1 MNYSV
6 LSAGLFI
13 MVLSFFLFNA
23 PQEDPAL
30 KEQAASAAKSQVDT
44 GPIFSGYCEKV
55 DEATAPTFQAPAD
68 NMLKVGDDDIDES
81 AGKIFT
87 EPSHCGGNRNQI
99 GQETTY
105 RLIRRNVPMSVNDV
119 KKNEFVWDDSS
130 CHFRKAEFLDVNIS
144 GIDSSKFT
152 AFYPQISGEI
162 GIDEAVYSRTRDRES
177 NLMYFI
183 DYGLIFLVHRNADGG
198 YTELQGTTTDDSNEK
213 FYLADVYQ
221 DIESERPDLPAE
233 ALACDTAI
241 TPGSVAATGSQIIE
255 PGQQSAGDENQ
266 LQIKYFVFG
275 NAVSSN
281 PTQIVNGW
289 GVHCKPAVYLYPQTK
304 QLINVQV
311 FPKGE
316 LIHTDPPYQPGK
328 GWTINAY
335 PNGALFTSHNSSPIT
350 HNYLYYE
357 SKLLDSE
364 IQKPEKGWV
373 IKPEELENLFNK
385 ILPKLGLNQKE
396 QTDFM
401 NYWLNKLPDSAYYF
415 VGLVDKPQRDYLEA
429 LDVTPKPDTSIRF
442 SLFFEALDQPKE
454 VTEPIIETPK
464 RTGFTLVDWGGMVKL
479 HPNTPFTC
487 SQ

>member
-6 LSAGLFI
+6 LSVGLFI
-13 MVLSFFLFNA
+13 LVLSFFIFNA

-44 GPIFSGYCEKV
+44 GSIFSGYCEKV

-162 GIDEAVYSRTRDRES
+162 GIDQAVYSRSRDRES

-183 DYGLIFLVHRNADGG
+183 DYGLIFLVHKNADGG

-213 FYLADVYQ
+213 FYLVDVYQ
-221 DIESERPDLPAE
+221 DIDSERPDLPAE

-328 GWTINAY
+328 GWTVNAN
-335 PNGALFTSHNSSPIT
+335 PTGALFTMNDQPIT
-350 HNYLYYE
+350 NNYLYYE
-357 SKLLDSE
+357 SKLFDSE
-364 IQKPEKGWV
+364 IQKPQKGWV
-373 IKPEELENLFNK
+373 IRPNELENLLNR
-385 ILPKLGLNQKE
+385 ILPQLGLNQKE
-396 QTDFM
+396 QQDFM
-401 NYWLNKLPDSAYYF
+401 DYWLTKLPDSPYYF
-415 VGLVDKPQRDYLEA
+415 VGLIEKPQRDYLET
-429 LDVTPKPDTSIRF
+429 LKVTPAPETSIRF
-442 SLFFEALDQPKE
+442 SLFFEMLDSPKVVE
-454 VTEPIIETPK
+454 EPTINTPERK
-464 RTGFTLVDWGGMVKL
+464 GYTLVDWGGLIKL
-479 HPNTPFTC
+479 HPGTPFTC

>member
-13 MVLSFFLFNA
+13 MVLSFFMFNA

-44 GPIFSGYCEKV
+44 GSIFSGYCEKV
-55 DEATAPTFQAPAD
+55 DEANAPTFQAPAD
-68 NMLKVGDDDIDES
+68 NILKVGDDDIDES

-119 KKNEFVWDDSS
+119 KRNEFVWDDSS

-152 AFYPQISGEI
+152 AFYPQVSGEI
-162 GIDEAVYSRTRDRES
+162 GIDQAVYSRSRDRDS

-183 DYGLIFLVHRNADGG
+183 DYGLIFLLHRNTDGG
-198 YTELQGTTTDDSNEK
+198 YIELQGTTTDDRNER

-221 DIESERPDLPAE
+221 DIESQRPDLPAE
-233 ALACDTAI
+233 ALACDTAV

-255 PGQQSAGDENQ
+255 PGQQSGGDEDQ

-328 GWTINAY
+328 GWTITAN
-335 PNGALFTSHNSSPIT
+335 PTGALFTINDQPIT
-350 HNYLYYE
+350 NNYLYYE

-364 IQKPEKGWV
+364 IQKPQDGWV
-373 IKPEELENLFNK
+373 IRPDELENLLNR
-385 ILPKLGLNQKE
+385 ILPQLGLNQKE
-396 QTDFM
+396 QHDFM
-401 NYWLNKLPDSAYYF
+401 DYWLTKLPASPYYF
-415 VGLVDKPQRDYLEA
+415 VGLIEKPQRDYLET
-429 LDVTPKPDTSIRF
+429 LKVTPTPETSIRF
-442 SLFFEALDQPKE
+442 SLYFEMLDTPKT
-454 VTEPIIETPK
+454 VQEPIIKTPERK
-464 RTGFTLVDWGGMVKL
+464 GYTLVDWGGLIKL
-479 HPNTPFTC
+479 HPGTPFTC